1 MKQKN
6 KLFLL
11 PAVVGLSIFYL
22 IPFVISFKYIFGI
35 GVARFNFAGLY
46 NFRDLLSNSAF
57 SLAVKNTAI
66 FSCVAVPLL
75 VFSALVLSLRFS
87 ESRLLEKTILL
98 PMITPVAS
106 ALLGWSTLFSEGGII
121 GRLLSTQTDFL
132 DDPYARW
139 VIIFIFIIKN
149 LGYMTIIFSGAIN
162 GIPKEIHEAFML
174 ETPSR
179 LKYLR
184 HIVIPMI
191 YPVIFFVVIFS
202 LVNSFQMFREIYS
215 LYGSMP
221 PSGLYMLQSFMNNNF
236 LKLNYNRLC
245 TASFIV
251 TMVIA
256 LMSSVYLYFQA
267 RDQRR

>member
-1 MKQKN
+1 MKK
-6 KLFLL
+6 KISVFLL
-11 PAVVGLSIFYL
+11 PSVIGLAIFYL
-22 IPFVISFKYIFGI
+22 VPFVISFRYIFGK
-35 GVARFNFAGLY
+35 GVGRFDFAALY
-46 NFRDLLSNSAF
+46 NFKDLLSNSAF
-57 SLAVKNTAI
+57 RLALKNTAI

-75 VFSALVLSLRFS
+75 VFLALMLSLRFS
-87 ESRLLEKTILL
+87 ESKLLEKTILL
-98 PMITPVAS
+98 PMVTPVAS
-106 ALLGWSTLFSEGGII
+106 ALLGWSVLFRSGGIL
-121 GRLLSTQTDFL
+121 GYFLNTDANFL
-132 DDPYARW
+132 DEPYARW
-139 VIIFIFIIKN
+139 VIIFIFITKN
-149 LGYMTIIFSGAIN
+149 LGYMTIIFAGAIN
-162 GIPKEIHEAFML
+162 GIPKEIQEAFAL

-179 LKYLR
+179 FKYLK

-251 TMVIA
+251 TAFIA

-267 RDQRR
+267 KDQRR